1 MNLISIIIPVYN
13 KKEYLSNCLE
23 SLKRQTYRNIEIIL
37 VDDGSTDGSN
47 IICDEYA
54 DNCRNIHVFHKVN
67 NGVSSARNFGIKK
80 ANGEFVL
87 FIDADDEVMPNYVEK
102 LYYTLIQKNV
112 DIVIC
117 SIRENYYYEN
127 QVCRKLDRKLKL
139 MQGNIMNDF
148 NYLYFNDNFYMGAN
162 VLKIYRMNLIKKYDL
177 RFREDLASGEDYAF
191 NLSYY
196 ESEYTK
202 LNTAE
207 SIGMS
212 NEALF
217 EATDALL
224 SYIKG
229 NREDISC
236 VQEINGVEREVFDE
250 RETAHMVDVKALYQ
264 NARNVCFLLTA
275 LGIASLLFIFFV
287 YKKGYVSLEKA
298 LLSLKDGFRQVTLA
312 FVIVV
317 SFLVFYALVDFNRFW
332 TVFHEIFFT
341 NDLWL
346 LDPRVSVMINMFPEE
361 FFFGMVM
368 RIALGFIICY
378 AAITFISCYGI
389 RRYFKKANLIEK
401 DN

>member
-1 MNLISIIIPVYN
+1 MERSSRIAGIVAVVGILAA
-13 KKEYLSNCLE
+13 CL
-23 SLKRQTYRNIEIIL
+23 
-37 VDDGSTDGSN
+37 
-47 IICDEYA
+47 
-54 DNCRNIHVFHKVN
+54 F
-67 NGVSSARNFGIKK
+67 
-80 ANGEFVL
+80 
-87 FIDADDEVMPNYVEK
+87 
-102 LYYTLIQKNV
+102 
-112 DIVIC
+112 
-117 SIRENYYYEN
+117 
-127 QVCRKLDRKLKL
+127 
-139 MQGNIMNDF
+139 GNIDF
-148 NYLYFNDNFYMGAN
+148 H
-162 VLKIYRMNLIKKYDL
+162 
-177 RFREDLASGEDYAF
+177 AF

-264 NARNVCFLLTA
+264 NARSVCFLLTA
-275 LGIASLLFIFFV
+275 LGIASLLFIFFI

-332 TVFHEIFFT
+332 TVFHEVFFT